1 MSDKKDVKGL
11 PLIYKIIL
19 KFPKLSVESFSS
31 ELQGLFW
38 AVGLPLFVIGV
49 FFLNFAL
56 LVLLYFPF
64 NYLAVGVINFMIVMF
79 IARIYVER
87 SLNLEKALLHE
98 RGFKWDIIKTT
109 HEYSELLKKK
119 EKSEEDVEN

>member
-1 MSDKKDVKGL
+1 MSDKKDAEGL

-19 KFPKLSVESFSS
+19 KFPKLSVESFSP

-38 AVGLPLFVIGV
+38 AICLPLFVVGV
-49 FFLNFAL
+49 FFINLVL
-56 LVLLYFPF
+56 LVLLSFPF
-64 NYLAVGVINFMIVMF
+64 NYASAGVINIVIVMF

-109 HEYSELLKKK
+109 QEYSELLKKRK
-119 EKSEEDVEN
+119 TSEEDVEN